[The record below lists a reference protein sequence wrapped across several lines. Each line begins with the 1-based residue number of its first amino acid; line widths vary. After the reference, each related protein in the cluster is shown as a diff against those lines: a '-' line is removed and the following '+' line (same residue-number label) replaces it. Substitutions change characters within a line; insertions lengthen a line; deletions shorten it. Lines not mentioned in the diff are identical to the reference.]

1 MELCRSFLAELLHRV
16 DHFLLKLLES
26 ARFAEVDPLASSI
39 LRQVLEVERALAVG
53 EKLDCRGFAAFAEG
67 VAEGEERCVFSE
79 LPIHRGG
86 ITD

>member
-1 MELCRSFLAELLHRV
+1 MELCGLFLAELLHRV
-16 DHFLLKLLES
+16 DHFLLKFLEGTG
-26 ARFAEVDPLASSI
+26 FAEVDPLPRSI
-39 LRQVLEVERALAVG
+39 LRQVLKVECSFTIG
-53 EKLDCRGFAAFAEG
+53 EELNRRGFPALAEG

>member
-26 ARFAEVDPLASSI
+26 ARFAEVDPLAGSI

-53 EKLDCRGFAAFAEG
+53 EKLDRRGFPAFAEG